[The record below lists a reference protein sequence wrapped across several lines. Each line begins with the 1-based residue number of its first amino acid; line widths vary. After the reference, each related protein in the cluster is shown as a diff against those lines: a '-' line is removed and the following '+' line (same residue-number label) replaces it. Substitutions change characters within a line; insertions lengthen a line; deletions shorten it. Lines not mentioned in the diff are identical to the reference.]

1 MNRMRTDFGAVV
13 VYGNFQVYQLWTD
26 PVTSPTDQPGQSQLA
41 ERLYCESSG
50 FVAPGNIDSDNLFRG
65 LSVGYTPLVIPPQA
79 TVMFKVACTLYY
91 GHSSG
96 EVHCLFRDGGR
107 EVMENDAAGR
117 GDIERVEAGGHRDPH
132 AGGSIQDILW
142 EAGAFGTKMSSATD
156 ENRKGRNTHG

>member
-1 MNRMRTDFGAVV
+1 MVIYSNFGAVV

-107 EVMENDAAGR
+107 EVMCPGVW
-117 GDIERVEAGGHRDPH
+117 I
-132 AGGSIQDILW
+132 DIL
-142 EAGAFGTKMSSATD
+142 S
-156 ENRKGRNTHG
+156 